1 MNAAQL
7 LTVTAAGALLLAA
20 SYAVQRDVTASSDN
34 TQDPQPD
41 WTDEVDAAIATA
53 RNTILP
59 TPARDMVPSPELADM
74 LKRGEALRLHAYRL
88 GDGGWTNGYGHYWP
102 DGGATPP
109 DVITLDQ
116 AESQFADDLEA
127 RGARWVRAYVTAPL
141 TQNQFDALVSMAY
154 NLKPSSFKTIADVV
168 NAGQDP
174 EAAALQ
180 YVRAGTNL
188 ENGLRNRRAREVALY
203 RNGIYA

>member
-20 SYAVQRDVTASSDN
+20 SYVTQRQVDENSD
-34 TQDPQPD
+34 TDTTDPD
-41 WTDEVDAAIATA
+41 WTDTVDLTLATA
-53 RNTILP
+53 RNAVLP
-59 TPARDMVPSPELADM
+59 TPVADMHPSPELADM

-116 AESQFADDLEA
+116 AEAQFAEDLEA
-127 RGARWVRAYVTAPL
+127 RGARWVRAYVTVPL
-141 TQNQFDALVSMAY
+141 TQNQFDALASMAY
-154 NLKPSSFKTIADVV
+154 NLKPSSFKTIADAV
-168 NAGQDP
+168 NAGDDP
-174 EAAALQ
+174 EAAALR

-188 ENGLRNRRAREVALY
+188 EQGLRNRRAREVALF